1 MKTIFT
7 LLIITFFIHIS
18 HAQTEKG
25 TINLGAAFDF
35 SNSVFNNGSLNNVV
49 GIGFGTVTDSDGE
62 KYNRTAFNLTPGIG
76 YFVIDNLMIRANI
89 YVSSISEK
97 SKDSD
102 DEFKVTGLG
111 FGPEVRYYIGDK
123 KFKPYLGASSL
134 FSSTTYY
141 FDGFFGPD
149 EEKIKSTT
157 ITGYIGG
164 AYFIGAN
171 ASIDVTLSYNN
182 INYSSD
188 DMGLSTEK
196 ANLINL
202 GVGFNIFF

>member
-7 LLIITFFIHIS
+7 LLLITFFTYIS

-25 TINLGAAFDF
+25 SLNVGVSFNF
-35 SNSVFNNGSLNNVV
+35 SNSLFSDGSLNNVV
-49 GIGFGTVTDSDGE
+49 GFGFGTVTDSDGE
-62 KYNRTAFNLTPGIG
+62 KHKRTTFNLTPGIG
-76 YFVIDNLMIRANI
+76 YFVMDNLMIKANI
-89 YVSSISEK
+89 YISSFSEK
-97 SKDSD
+97 SDGSD
-102 DEFKVTGLG
+102 DEYKVTGLG

-134 FSSTTYY
+134 FSSTNYY
-141 FDGFFGPD
+141 YDGFFGPD

-157 ITGYIGG
+157 ITGYVGG
-164 AYFIGAN
+164 AYFIGPN
-171 ASIDVTLSYNN
+171 ASLDVTLSYNN
-182 INYSSD
+182 INYSFD